1 MSPAHVLEPTYD
13 ALRRRL
19 LTGASPSGQRLEAV
33 RLADE
38 FGVSITPVRDALN
51 RLVGERLVHSTPGDG
66 FHVAR
71 FDETEFR
78 TLLHWHHMLL
88 FAALSHRRGPF
99 PRIEVPQG
107 HDGIGERTAL
117 LFGAIAATAGNSEL
131 DWAMS
136 NAAAR
141 LGSFRRYE
149 GAALGD
155 VEHELDAIE
164 QLVGGALRGT
174 VRRAIDH
181 YHRRRAD
188 RAAVIARLA
197 REGPSA
203 T

>member
-19 LTGASPSGQRLEAV
+19 LTGAWPSGQRLEAV

-51 RLVGERLVHSTPGDG
+51 RLVGERLVYSTPGDG
-66 FHVAR
+66 FHVPR

-88 FAALSHRRGPF
+88 FAALRHRRGPL

-117 LFGAIAATAGNSEL
+117 LFGAIAATAGSSEL

-141 LGSFRRYE
+141 LGAFRRYE
-149 GAALGD
+149 DAALGGVGD
-155 VEHELDAIE
+155 ELDAIE
-164 QLVGGALRGT
+164 QLAGGAPRGT
-174 VRRAIDH
+174 VRRAIGH

-197 REGPSA
+197 RDGPSA